1 MQAFGS
7 SVLYDDIGEFA
18 AVIACAQR
26 QRRRHPTSD
35 NAIDPGYWTIRIRC
49 HRGLA
54 DVGLLANFDIE
65 RQRTQKS
72 HAILLRHALA
82 AALAEDVFGV
92 TAFAAD
98 MNAHVLDDAE
108 HRYFDLLEH
117 LKALAGVEQGN
128 VLRCGDDHRAAHRD
142 ALRQRKLNV
151 AGAGRQIDDE
161 IIELVPVSLAEQL
174 GECLRHHGPA
184 PDHRRLF
191 VDQIADGHGLNAV
204 RHHRLHRFAIAAF
217 GPLLRT
223 QHAGLAGAV
232 NVGIVFTDGRTF
244 CRLRQRVVD
253 CGGGFTDA
261 ALAGRNRD
269 DILDLLH
276 GRRAPLTRVRRDLP
290 SEVDIGVTDTVDGF
304 QPTLERVNP
313 AIAHAGGRVAKHYL
327 HRHATVV
334 DDDIFDRL
342 GGEPIL
348 LQIGINKPFQSH
360 LNLQTR
366 NLGHVH
372 PYKSAIRALEDCW
385 KSPFVQPKGPLVY
398 TMVAR
403 NTAHQLAYARRAKSP
418 RLCIQKTTQTGKQ
431 GSQHGLKRKPVGN
444 YPDHPGM

>member
-1 MQAFGS
+1 
-7 SVLYDDIGEFA
+7 
-18 AVIACAQR
+18 
-26 QRRRHPTSD
+26 
-35 NAIDPGYWTIRIRC
+35 
-49 HRGLA
+49 
-54 DVGLLANFDIE
+54 
-65 RQRTQKS
+65 
-72 HAILLRHALA
+72 LLRHALA

-92 TAFAAD
+92 PALAAE
-98 MNAHVLDDAE
+98 MNAHILDDAE

-117 LKALAGVEQGN
+117 LEALAGVEQGI
-128 VLRCGDDHRAAHRD
+128 VLRRGDDHRAAHRY
-142 ALRQRKLNV
+142 ALRQSKLDV

-161 IIELVPVSLAEQL
+161 IIELVPVSLAKQL
-174 GECLRHHGPA
+174 GERLRDHGPA
-184 PDHRRLF
+184 PDHRRLNI
-191 VDQIADGHGLNAV
+191 DQIADGHGLNAV

-232 NVGIVFTDGRTF
+232 NIGIENTDGRTF
-244 CRLRQRVVD
+244 RRQRQREVD
-253 CGGGFTDA
+253 RGGGFTDA

-276 GRRAPLTRVRRDLP
+276 GRRAALNRVRRDLP
-290 SEVDIGVTDTVDGF
+290 TEVDIGVTDTVDGF
-304 QPTLERVNP
+304 QPSLERVNP
-313 AIAHAGGRVAKHYL
+313 AFAHAGGRVAKHYL

-372 PYKSAIRALEDCW
+372 PYNGAGRLLEKPLRSTEGAASLHYGRKEHSASASVTLAEPNPHDY
-385 KSPFVQPKGPLVY
+385 VY
-398 TMVAR
+398 V
-403 NTAHQLAYARRAKSP
+403 
-418 RLCIQKTTQTGKQ
+418 
-431 GSQHGLKRKPVGN
+431 
-444 YPDHPGM
+444 